1 MNLTVLVKGGFLIDQ
16 TAENI
21 LSPFTFQIADQEP
34 SHTFCGALWW
44 SLLMAIV
51 VAGGSG
57 WLW

>member
-21 LSPFTFQIADQEP
+21 LRHSHFRFQPTRIAVF
-34 SHTFCGALWW
+34 SYFLWC
-44 SLLMAIV
+44 SMV
-51 VAGGSG
+51 VFADGDSG